1 MLWKRLRDSNKQT
14 ISSKNGDMNKK
25 VNGKKLID
33 MAPDEKV
40 EAMIKLGMLW
50 FRLLPSNRWEFQ
62 WNSLRQV
69 GPCNYS
75 SAEMFC

>member
-1 MLWKRLRDSNKQT
+1 MRIDVAGFFGKQRTKAMKKQLDGNMLWKRLRDSNKQT

-40 EAMIKLGMLW
+40 EAMIKLGML
-50 FRLLPSNRWEFQ
+50 
-62 WNSLRQV
+62 
-69 GPCNYS
+69 
-75 SAEMFC
+75 